1 MGRCYKCGQP
11 VPGDVQMQ
19 LCSRCQQEL
28 ARKKAEGLNKVIYA
42 PVRHYC
48 PGCGKLMSESQSGR
62 ITVSPNEKKESD
74 GFYHKFDTYCSDC
87 SVRKVKKGGK
97 FLKFFLIIIII
108 GALVYGGSLLFNKS
122 VLGTSSVVEKNFER
136 NLEKAESS
144 PDLIK
149 DVRDDSAPGV
159 TIAGYISD
167 YFDKD
172 DYHLYLYT
180 DNGKLEVQKHTSIGS
195 AEYYFKFDK
204 GYGEMLGGKMF
215 GGKMFVVDDDYLY
228 EVGDDK
234 IAYSLSSDKYSEIRS
249 MLQEY
254 LPENICLKESFNSQ
268 STLKQNGE
276 YTVDILY
283 GGNAIVYMD
292 WNKSKYYEK
301 KSDSFIYMIFSEQGK
316 GSLVM
321 TKPKLSDCE
330 VIS

>member
-1 MGRCYKCGQP
+1 MGKCYKCGQP

-28 ARKKAEGLNKVIYA
+28 ARKKAESLDKVIYA
-42 PVRHYC
+42 PVRYYC

-62 ITVSPNEKKESD
+62 ITVSPKEKKNSD
-74 GFYHKFDTYCSDC
+74 GFYHKYDSYCSDC
-87 SVRKVKKGGK
+87 AVKKVKKGGK
-97 FLKFFLIIIII
+97 FLKFLLIIIVI

-136 NLEKAESS
+136 NLEKAESDS
-144 PDLIK
+144 DLIK
-149 DVRDDSAPGV
+149 DVRDENAPGV
-159 TIAGYISD
+159 TIAGYIAE

-172 DYHLYLYT
+172 DYHLFLYT
-180 DNGKLEVQKHTSIGS
+180 DNGKIEVQKHTSLGS

-204 GYGEMLGGKMF
+204 DCGEVL

-234 IAYSLSSDKYSEIRS
+234 IAYSVSSEKYSEIFA
-249 MLQEY
+249 MLREY
-254 LPENICLKESFNSQ
+254 LPENICLKEPFNSQ
-268 STLKQNGE
+268 STLKKNGE

-283 GGNAIVYMD
+283 GDNATVYMD
-292 WNKSKYYEK
+292 WDKSKYYEK
-301 KSDSFIYMIFSEQGK
+301 KSDIFIYMTFSEQGK
-316 GSLVM
+316 GTLAK

-330 VIS
+330 VIG